1 MPSTLQSRPKERAQ
15 ASLIESAGVD
25 QASDPGYLDRLRRR
39 DPAAVEGVVRRHSGD
54 LFNGALALGL
64 RENAAEELVADTFA
78 AFLDA
83 APRFEGRSSVKTFLF
98 GILYRKAMEKGRKA
112 AREKS
117 VDPIDEVFESRFNLV
132 GHWSRPPRGPEEETL
147 GREVAGL
154 IDTCLKGLRP
164 LEKAAFLLKEVEGE
178 SNADIGNILEVKDTH
193 LRVLLFRA
201 RNKLRDCLEKHWGK
215 G

>member
-1 MPSTLQSRPKERAQ
+1 MPSLVQPQSEGR
-15 ASLIESAGVD
+15 ASLIESAGLNAGLGPQD
-25 QASDPGYLDRLRRR
+25 LDRLRRR
-39 DPAAVEGVVRRHSGD
+39 DPAAVEAVVRRHSGD

-83 APRFEGRSSVKTFLF
+83 APRFEGRSTVKTFLF
-98 GILYRKAMEKGRKA
+98 GILYRKAMERGRKA
-112 AREKS
+112 AREKA
-117 VDPIDEVFESRFNLV
+117 VDPIDESFESRFNLV
-132 GHWSRPPRGPEEETL
+132 GHWRRPPQGPEEETL
-147 GREVAGL
+147 AREAAGL
-154 IDTCLKGLRP
+154 IEGCLKGLRP

-178 SNADIGNILEVKDTH
+178 SNEAIGNVLEVKDTH

-201 RNKLRDCLEKHWGK
+201 RNKLRDCLEKRWGK